1 MASTFTLDALQQ
13 AARAALQKKATPGAA
28 FAVLVDGQPVIS
40 SAAGYARQDQSAPLD
55 PAARFPIYSITKT
68 LIAAVTLQLAEQDRL
83 RLDAPVQ
90 AYLPALALPAPVTL
104 RQLLNHT
111 GGVPDYGGLSAYFDA
126 VRAHPAQPWSAQE
139 FLAATLPAGLAYPP
153 GQGWGYSNIG
163 YLLLRQ
169 VIETVT
175 GASLREALRERI
187 FAPLGLRHT
196 DTAETLED
204 MQPLTPG
211 YSQFFSPGELQ
222 DVRSRYHPGW
232 VSHGVVLSTA
242 AELAHMLDA
251 ILGGRLLSAESRAAM
266 LKAEDVPVQHPFFHR
281 PAYGLGVMVDK
292 EPANGLIAGHG
303 GGGPGYSAGA
313 LTLVDTRGRRIT
325 GAVLA
330 NSDRDDL
337 ALRLA
342 YDLLMQAAQG

>member
-1 MASTFTLDALQQ
+1 LDVLEQ
-13 AARAALQKKATPGAA
+13 AARAALHEKVTPGAA
-28 FAVLVDGQPVIS
+28 FAVLVDGQPVIA
-40 SAAGYARQDQSAPLD
+40 SAAGFAHLGQPAPLH

-68 LIAAVTLQLAEQDRL
+68 LIAAVILQLVEHDRL

-104 RQLLNHT
+104 RQLLNHS
-111 GGVPDYGGLSAYFDA
+111 GGVPDYGGLPAYYDA
-126 VRAHPAQPWSAQE
+126 VRAHPEQPWSAQA

-169 VIETVT
+169 VTETVT
-175 GASLREALRERI
+175 GVSLREVLRERI
-187 FAPLGLRHT
+187 VAPLGLQHT

-204 MQPLTPG
+204 MQSLTPG
-211 YSQFFSPGELQ
+211 FSQFFSPSEMQ

-242 AELAHMLDA
+242 PELAQMLDA
-251 ILGGRLLSAESRAAM
+251 ILGGGLLSAASRAAM
-266 LKAEDVPVQHPFFHR
+266 LEAVDVPVQHPFFHR
-281 PAYGLGVMVDK
+281 PAYGLGMMVDK
-292 EPANGLIAGHG
+292 EAEPGLIAGHG

-313 LTLVDTRGRRIT
+313 LSLVDARGRRIT
-325 GAVLA
+325 SAVLA

-342 YDLLMQAAQG
+342 FDLLMQAAQS